1 VVFGDGAVQRI
12 FVEPGVSARGQT
24 QAIRVAKHLLMKSAA
39 NVSQQ
44 LARLR
49 NPKKRPSKIEAP
61 VAKD

>member
-1 VVFGDGAVQRI
+1 
-12 FVEPGVSARGQT
+12 
-24 QAIRVAKHLLMKSAA
+24 MKSAA